1 MDKNYKYYKAIDWN
15 SIEDEIDKST
25 WEKLTEQFWLDTRVP
40 LSNDLDDWRKL
51 SNAEKDLIGKVFG
64 GLTLLDTM
72 QSESGVEA
80 IRSDCRTQHEE
91 AVLNNIQFM
100 EAVHAKSYSSIF
112 STLNTK
118 KEIED
123 IFEWTNNNEYL
134 QKKAKIINEI
144 YERGSALEK
153 KVASVFLESFLF
165 YSGFFTPLYYLGNNK
180 MANVAEIIKLIIRDE
195 SVHGTYIGY
204 KFQLGFNELPEE
216 EQVKLRD
223 WLYELLFEL
232 YENEEQYTELLYD
245 ELGWTEEVKT
255 FLRYNAN
262 KALMNL
268 GQDPLFPDSS
278 EDVNPIVMNGIST
291 GTSNHD
297 FFSQVGNGYL
307 LGQAEAMKDS
317 DYDI

>member
-1 MDKNYKYYKAIDWN
+1 MNKNYKYYKAIDWN